1 MRAYMQ
7 WYDSSGGSHL
17 AGSLSPLAWL
27 TLSVTAISCEWVRSL
42 ARSWRWAVVQP
53 LAPDFHASESGMT
66 WSMSTSEAAVQV
78 SPSYADF
85 QVPLV
90 AAQLEL
96 VWTFV
101 PSRLR
106 TSSRVLQAPFWVI
119 QCGNLSR
126 L

>member
-1 MRAYMQ
+1 M
-7 WYDSSGGSHL
+7 
-17 AGSLSPLAWL
+17 
-27 TLSVTAISCEWVRSL
+27 
-42 ARSWRWAVVQP
+42 VQL
-53 LAPDFHASESGMT
+53 LAPDFQASESGMT
-66 WSMSTSEAAVQV
+66 WSMSTSEEAVQV

-90 AAQLEL
+90 AAQLES

-106 TSSRVLQAPFWVI
+106 TTSRVLQAPLWVI